1 MSEPC
6 GDGLDVLVVF
16 ALVRRISP
24 PPRGGQR
31 APPSSPP
38 TLRSN
43 KVRGFEYLTPTHLG
57 GRAPA
62 HLPAAP
68 HPKIQTPLPPSRAVP
83 EPPSPPTPQAPQPCA
98 REHARHGPIR
108 CAATALVD
116 LARHL
121 LLDELALER
130 LPVLRGV
137 HRLHPLDAV
146 RRRALRLLRTRAIGL
161 GLGMGPGL
169 GLGLGVGVRVGLAL
183 RLVEGGRPTVRRGRR
198 SSGRSGRR
206 GRRTVAGEAAVTS
219 ALRIELANKKR
230 G

>member
-16 ALVRRISP
+16 ALVRRISS
-24 PPRGGQR
+24 PREGGREPRPQVHQR
-31 APPSSPP
+31 CGATKSVVSK
-38 TLRSN
+38 T
-43 KVRGFEYLTPTHLG
+43 FYLSPTHLG

-169 GLGLGVGVRVGLAL
+169 GLGLGFGV
-183 RLVEGGRPTVRRGRR
+183 
-198 SSGRSGRR
+198 S
-206 GRRTVAGEAAVTS
+206 
-219 ALRIELANKKR
+219 
-230 G
+230 